1 VRTYEFTCRVCGKAV
16 KETVSSFEGCPEL
29 CAACRLKGSVVPFMK
44 LPDRAK
50 PPAPF
55 KKPDA
60 PAKTASVKLMPVC
73 PKCKGRGRVGGF
85 LCPACEGSG
94 VKKN

>member
-1 VRTYEFTCRVCGKAV
+1 MRTFDFTCRTCGKRV
-16 KETVSSFEGCPEL
+16 TETVPGFEACPDR

-44 LPDRAK
+44 LPERAK
-50 PPAPF
+50 PPAPL
-55 KKPDA
+55 KKPAA
-60 PAKTASVKLMPVC
+60 PAKSFSVQLKPVC

-94 VKKN
+94 VKTR